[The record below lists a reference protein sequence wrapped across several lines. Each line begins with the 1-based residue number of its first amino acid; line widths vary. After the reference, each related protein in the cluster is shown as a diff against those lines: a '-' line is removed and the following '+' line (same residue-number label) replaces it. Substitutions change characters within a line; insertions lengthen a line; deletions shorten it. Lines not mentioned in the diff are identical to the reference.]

1 VPSVRLYDLRS
12 GKDTLLANG
21 AASPAVSTSGAIA
34 FFAGDSQTVRQNVDY
49 VGRIVV
55 ADSPNSK
62 PRVWTS
68 MSARYLPYAWAR
80 GELLVHRGVQDSEGA
95 DLYAYSAPD
104 DAHLLAPD
112 AFAIAVSP
120 DGTKVLAAVGIRTL
134 EVIRIADA
142 AIEDTLSLD
151 APATPAAPQALMYG
165 GSWEGDRIV
174 ANSDRG
180 LVVLNTRGGL
190 HVESVF
196 ATPAFPHGIAEPVL
210 VDDTTVEGWADVG
223 KPQATADG
231 TGEPAYDNALVDCDL
246 TTESCVVDQA
256 SPARKWA
263 RWVTNP
269 SR

>member
-1 VPSVRLYDLRS
+1 M
-12 GKDTLLANG
+12 
-21 AASPAVSTSGAIA
+21 STSGTIA
-34 FFAGDSQTVRQNVDY
+34 FLAGDSMTVRQNVDY

-55 ADSPNSK
+55 ADSPTSK

-68 MSARYLPYAWAR
+68 MPARYLPYAWAGR
-80 GELLVHRGVQDSEGA
+80 FLLVHRGVPESEGA
-95 DLYAYSAPD
+95 DLYAYSGPD
-104 DAHLLAPD
+104 EGRLLAPD
-112 AFAIAVSP
+112 AYAIAVSP
-120 DGTKVLAAVGIRTL
+120 DGTKVLAAAGIRTL
-134 EVIRIADA
+134 EVIRVADA

-151 APATPAAPQALMYG
+151 VASVPSAPQALMYG
-165 GSWEGDRIV
+165 GSWRGDRIV

-190 HVESVF
+190 HFESVF
-196 ATPAFPHGIAEPVL
+196 ATPGFPHGIAEPVFT
-210 VDDTTVEGWADVG
+210 DDTSVEGWADVG
-223 KPQATADG
+223 AQHATTGG

-246 TTESCVVDQA
+246 VTQACVVDQA